1 MLVAEDVVRPEVT
14 TLTMASP
21 GSEHVRKREQSVR
34 VESETTEREDRET
47 KGGSDRERIR
57 Q

>member
-47 KGGSDRERIR
+47 KGGPDRERIR